1 MLAYCKFLSANDT
14 GETQAHQSGI
24 YIAKQAIPILFDS
37 PGIRG
42 ENKDCWVEISW
53 QDDFTTKS
61 RFIYYGQGTRNEYR
75 ITQFGRGF
83 PFLRPEHT
91 GDLFVLVKQAEENY
105 SAYVLSTEDEMEEFL
120 SAFGM
125 SAADTGRLI
134 ERDDLTGE
142 SNVDLSIDAFIQ
154 TLEEDF
160 PASTVMSKAAR
171 DIFHHIYDHEE
182 RIITKPDD
190 VIIDWTE
197 MEYRLFRRLEFRK
210 YGEIIQSGFTD
221 LESFI
226 NMANTVLNRRKSR
239 AGKSLENHL
248 SAIFTGNSL
257 FFEEQVVTEGNK
269 KPDFIFPGSG
279 AYHDMSF
286 RNEKLIFLGAKTTCK
301 DRWRQVIN
309 EANRIPKKHLFT
321 LQQGI
326 SAKQLIEMNDEGI
339 TLVVPSP
346 YLSSFPDTQ
355 RSSIWTLEK
364 FVAYCRGMQKG

>member
-1 MLAYCKFLSANDT
+1 M
-14 GETQAHQSGI
+14 
-24 YIAKQAIPILFDS
+24 
-37 PGIRG
+37 
-42 ENKDCWVEISW
+42 VEISW
-53 QDDFTTKS
+53 QDDFITRS
-61 RFIYYGQGTRNEYR
+61 RFIYYGKGTRNEYR
-75 ITQFGRGF
+75 ITRFDRGF

-91 GDLFVLVKQAEENY
+91 GDLFVLVKLAEENY

-134 ERDDLTGE
+134 ERDDLTSE

-160 PASTVMSKAAR
+160 PSSSVMSKAAR
-171 DIFHHIYDHEE
+171 DIFHHIYDHES

-210 YGEIIQSGFTD
+210 YGDIIRSGFTD

-248 SAIFTGNSL
+248 SAIFTGNNL
-257 FFEEQVVTEGNK
+257 AFEEQVITEGNK
-269 KPDFIFPGSG
+269 KPDFIFPGSR
-279 AYHDMSF
+279 AYHDMNF
-286 RNEKLIFLGAKTTCK
+286 RSDQLIFLGAKTTCK

-326 SAKQLIEMNDEGI
+326 SSKQLEEMNQEGVI
-339 TLVVPSP
+339 LVVPSP
-346 YLSSFPDTQ
+346 YLGSFPQ
-355 RSSIWTLEK
+355 HMRSSIFTLNK
-364 FVAYCRGMQKG
+364 FIEFIKEMQIY